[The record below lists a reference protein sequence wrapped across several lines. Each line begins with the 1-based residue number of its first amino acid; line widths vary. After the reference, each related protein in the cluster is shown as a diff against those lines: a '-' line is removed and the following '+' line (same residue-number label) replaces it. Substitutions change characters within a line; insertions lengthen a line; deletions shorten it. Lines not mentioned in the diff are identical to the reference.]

1 MSNMKRALI
10 LGDGAAGTIIS
21 NKLRLLTDR
30 NDLEVVVIG
39 NSTKHYFKPDGVQI
53 PFSLKQYKKSVK
65 PTEFLFNSG
74 VQYIPGEVTRIDVD
88 QRFVTLKSGKSYSYD
103 YLIIATGDRFAPEEI
118 EGYEG
123 EAKHFYSLQ
132 NALEL
137 REDLAGFNG
146 GDIVVGQASIPIQC
160 PPAPYEFTFLLDQ
173 YLKDRG
179 IREKTNIHYI
189 YPLNRVFTIQNVST
203 YIEKLFEER
212 GIITHTMFNVDKIDS
227 KNKKVESLEGESV
240 NYNLLV
246 LVPPHKGQKV
256 ITQSGLAGDSGYV
269 DVDRHKLTYGKYDDV
284 FVIGDAT
291 NLPISKA
298 GATAHFQS
306 EYLSH
311 IIAHDVNGAV
321 YEKEYKGEVA
331 CTTVTGGER
340 AITLFFTY
348 EKPPRASFQSKTD
361 FLLKWTSSDTYF
373 SGMLRGIM

>member
-1 MSNMKRALI
+1 MSNVKRALI

-21 NKLRLLTDR
+21 NKLRLLTDKK
-30 NDLEVVVIG
+30 DLEIVVIG
-39 NSTKHYFKPDGVQI
+39 NSPGHYFKPDGVQI
-53 PFSLKQYKKSVK
+53 PFGLKQYRKSVK

-74 VQYIPGEVTRIDVD
+74 VNYVRDEATGIDV
-88 QRFVTLKSGKSYSYD
+88 QKRVVTLKSGKSYNYD
-103 YLIIATGDRFAPEEI
+103 YLIIATGDRFTPEDVP
-118 EGYEG
+118 GYEG
-123 EAKHFYSLQ
+123 EAKHFYSLK

-137 REDLAGFNG
+137 KTELEHFNG

-173 YLKDRG
+173 YLKNRG
-179 IREKTNIHYI
+179 IRQKTNIHYI

-212 GIITHTMFNVDKIDS
+212 DIIVHTMFNVDSIDNKS
-227 KNKKVESLEGESV
+227 KKVQSLEGESV
-240 NYNLLV
+240 NYDLLV
-246 LVPPHKGQKV
+246 LVPPHRGQKF
-256 ITQSGLAGDSGYV
+256 ITNSGLANESGYV
-269 DVDRHKLTYGKYDDV
+269 DIDKHHLNYGTYDDV

-311 IIAHDVNGAV
+311 SIAHDVGGSV
-321 YEKEYKGEVA
+321 YENEYKGDVA
-331 CTTVTGGER
+331 CTTITGGEK
-340 AITLFFTY
+340 AITLYFNY
-348 EKPPRASFQSKTD
+348 EKPPRTSFQSKTD